1 MSKEKIEMK
10 TNGTYTFTSNAAWHW
25 EEQFRREP
33 RMAAAVIALSIIA
46 VVLPLLNARLPKQV
60 LCGLEEH
67 IELKQLVLQVGI
79 LILILAAG
87 NMIKSALDAYIKRMQ
102 GPFEDDFNL
111 RMLKKRLYV
120 DYDVL
125 ESKKFND
132 DAHAVFDSLYRNNSV
147 LRDGSMIWQRFLTA
161 AAGLVLYSAILM
173 RQSIVAVLLVW
184 VPTLLILG
192 LKERAAAYDRQLRP
206 KADKASRKMK
216 YVEEC
221 ACDLAGGKDIRM
233 YDLAGW
239 LTAIFHRE
247 QATADGYV
255 KHWENGYF
263 AVNICDAVFC
273 FIRDFG
279 IYLYF
284 IWRIINGNMAVSD
297 FVWYTAIA
305 ASCQEA
311 CSALLDSREK
321 LGRLSFDY
329 SRLRQFLCSWEK
341 SSFRG
346 TISKKDNSINEK
358 SETKD
363 KAAHKLAGDAVEIRL
378 EHVGFTYP
386 GSTKP
391 TIKDINVTL
400 RQGERIALVGLNGA
414 GKSTLVKLLCGLY
427 RPTQGTI
434 FINGRPQE
442 EYSKEEYFSLLAV
455 VFQDVKLLPM
465 TIAQNV
471 ASDVGTHIDRERV
484 RECLTL
490 SGLWQKVSSLPQ
502 KEDTPLGASIL
513 DDGIALSGGENQKLW
528 MARALYKNAPM
539 LLLDEPTAALDPLAE
554 QQIYQK
560 YMEMVEG
567 RTSVFISHRLAS
579 TRFCDRILLLED
591 GTIIEQGTHDELIR
605 LNGRYAQLFEIQG
618 KYYRVNKDGAEEA
631 CA

>member
-1 MSKEKIEMK
+1 M
-10 TNGTYTFTSNAAWHW
+10 
-25 EEQFRREP
+25 
-33 RMAAAVIALSIIA
+33 
-46 VVLPLLNARLPKQV
+46 
-60 LCGLEEH
+60 EEH

-79 LILILAAG
+79 LILILATG

-147 LRDGSMIWQRFLTA
+147 MRDGSMIWQRFLTA
-161 AAGLVLYSAILM
+161 TAGLVLYSAILM

-184 VPTLLILG
+184 VPALLILG
-192 LKERAAAYDRQLRP
+192 LKERAAAYDEQLRP

-233 YDLAGW
+233 HDLAGW

-263 AVNICDAVFC
+263 AVNICDAVLC

-279 IYLYF
+279 IYFYF
-284 IWRIINGNMAVSD
+284 IWKIINGDMAVFRFCLSIQRLRQAVKRHAAH
-297 FVWYTAIA
+297 FLTA
-305 ASCQEA
+305 
-311 CSALLDSREK
+311 EK

-341 SSFRG
+341 SAFRG

-427 RPTQGTI
+427 RPTQGLRFLSMEDHRKNI
-434 FINGRPQE
+434 V
-442 EYSKEEYFSLLAV
+442 KKEYFSLLAV

-513 DDGIALSGGENQKLW
+513 DDGIALSGGENRSFGWHVRSIK
-528 MARALYKNAPM
+528 M
-539 LLLDEPTAALDPLAE
+539 
-554 QQIYQK
+554 
-560 YMEMVEG
+560 
-567 RTSVFISHRLAS
+567 HRC
-579 TRFCDRILLLED
+579 F
-591 GTIIEQGTHDELIR
+591 
-605 LNGRYAQLFEIQG
+605 F
-618 KYYRVNKDGAEEA
+618 
-631 CA
+631 

>member
-1 MSKEKIEMK
+1 MGKKKIEEKNKTK
-10 TNGTYTFTSNAAWHW
+10 TNGTYTFTSNALWHW
-25 EEQFRREP
+25 KEQFRREP
-33 RMAAAVIALSIIA
+33 RMAVSVLALSVIA

-60 LCGLEEH
+60 LRGLEEH
-67 IELKQLVLQVGI
+67 LELKQLVLQVGI

-87 NMIKSALDAYIKRMQ
+87 SMVKSALDAYIKRMQ

-161 AAGLVLYSAILM
+161 AAGLVLYSAILIK
-173 RQSIVAVLLVW
+173 QSIVAVLLVW
-184 VPTLLILG
+184 VPALLILG

-206 KADKASRKMK
+206 EADKASRKMK

-239 LTAIFHRE
+239 LLTILHKE
-247 QATADGYV
+247 QMTADGYV
-255 KHWENGYF
+255 KRWENGYF
-263 AVNICDAVFC
+263 AVNICDAILC

-284 IWRIINGNMAVSD
+284 IWKIVNGDMAVSD

-329 SRLRQFLCSWEK
+329 SRLRQFLSSWEE
-341 SSFRG
+341 SAFRG
-346 TISKKDNSINEK
+346 MHYEK
-358 SETKD
+358 PGS
-363 KAAHKLAGDAVEIRL
+363 AVEIRL

-391 TIKDINVTL
+391 TIKDVNVTL
-400 RQGERIALVGLNGA
+400 RPGERIALVGLNGA

-442 EYSKEEYFSLLAV
+442 EYTKEEYFSLLAV

-471 ASDVGTHIDRERV
+471 ASDVGTYIDHERV
-484 RECLTL
+484 RECLKL
-490 SGLWQKVSSLPQ
+490 SGLWQKVSTFP
-502 KEDTPLGASIL
+502 KREDTPLGASIL

-579 TRFCDRILLLED
+579 TRFCDRILLLEG

-605 LNGRYAQLFEIQG
+605 QNGRYAQLFEIQG
-618 KYYRVNKDGAEEA
+618 KYYRAEKDDAEEVRA
-631 CA
+631 

>member
-1 MSKEKIEMK
+1 
-10 TNGTYTFTSNAAWHW
+10 
-25 EEQFRREP
+25 
-33 RMAAAVIALSIIA
+33 
-46 VVLPLLNARLPKQV
+46 
-60 LCGLEEH
+60 
-67 IELKQLVLQVGI
+67 
-79 LILILAAG
+79 
-87 NMIKSALDAYIKRMQ
+87 
-102 GPFEDDFNL
+102 
-111 RMLKKRLYV
+111 
-120 DYDVL
+120 
-125 ESKKFND
+125 
-132 DAHAVFDSLYRNNSV
+132 
-147 LRDGSMIWQRFLTA
+147 
-161 AAGLVLYSAILM
+161 
-173 RQSIVAVLLVW
+173 
-184 VPTLLILG
+184 
-192 LKERAAAYDRQLRP
+192 
-206 KADKASRKMK
+206 
-216 YVEEC
+216 
-221 ACDLAGGKDIRM
+221 
-233 YDLAGW
+233 
-239 LTAIFHRE
+239 
-247 QATADGYV
+247 
-255 KHWENGYF
+255 
-263 AVNICDAVFC
+263 
-273 FIRDFG
+273 
-279 IYLYF
+279 
-284 IWRIINGNMAVSD
+284 MAVSD

-329 SRLRQFLCSWEK
+329 SRLRQFLYSWEK
-341 SSFRG
+341 SAFRG

-358 SETKD
+358 SEIKD

-567 RTSVFISHRLAS
+567 RTSLFISHRLAS